1 MDFSKIVCYWY
12 KMNGECKEE
21 DCPYAHSFDEIEL
34 CRRWREGT
42 CPYVVECHHRHYYK
56 DAERD
61 TLEITLCRKW
71 QKGECVIP
79 SDCAFR
85 HYYTEEDDQVEES
98 KRFSSTSEGP
108 SIQFT
113 GPINVKVTKET
124 RELKQEQYDLDT
136 GEIRTWTETEEYE
149 VVDLTEDTPVRVGVI
164 DHVDLT
170 VEAEEPSEE
179 QERKPLADLRNRFGI
194 ISHLPLPVIAG
205 TKLSKSTSN
214 LSLPISSVRTQL
226 RSTSTP
232 LLSQSEKEMENFDE
246 SNMSSTFGSGLL
258 LGPSP
263 SPSKRHKFSSSTSDL
278 FNESSVLSGKMDL
291 ELMRSRL
298 LEVRTNIAEATTPR
312 VRRNSLRV

>member
-12 KMNGECKEE
+12 KMDGDCKEE

-42 CPYVVECHHRHYYK
+42 CPHVVECHHRHYYK
-56 DAERD
+56 EAELD

-71 QKGECVIP
+71 QKGECIIP

-85 HYYTEEDDQVEES
+85 HYYTEEDDKVEKS

-113 GPINVKVTKET
+113 GPINVKVTIET
-124 RELKQEQYDLDT
+124 RELRQEQYDLDT
-136 GEIRTWTETEEYE
+136 GETRTWTETEEYE
-149 VVDLTEDTPVRVGVI
+149 VVDLTEDTPVRVGAI

-170 VEAEEPSEE
+170 VELEEVSIVE

-194 ISHLPLPVIAG
+194 ISHLPVNTG

-214 LSLPISSVRTQL
+214 LSLNISSVRNPL

-232 LLSQSEKEMENFDE
+232 LLSQSAKEMENFNE
-246 SNMSSTFGSGLL
+246 SNMSSTFGSSLL
-258 LGPSP
+258 VGPSP
-263 SPSKRHKFSSSTSDL
+263 SPSKRHKLSSSTSDL

-291 ELMRSRL
+291 ELVRSRL
-298 LEVRTNIAEATTPR
+298 LEVGTNNAVTTTPR
-312 VRRNSLRV
+312 VRRNSMRV